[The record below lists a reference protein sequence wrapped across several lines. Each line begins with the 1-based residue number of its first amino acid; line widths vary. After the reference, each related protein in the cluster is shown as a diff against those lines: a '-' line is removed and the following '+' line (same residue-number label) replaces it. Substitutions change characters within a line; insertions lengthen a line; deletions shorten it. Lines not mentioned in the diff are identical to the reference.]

1 MNEEENKM
9 LVYKQWAKV
18 SFGKVEKEYRTL
30 LLFGIIPLW
39 ISING

>member
-1 MNEEENKM
+1 M
-9 LVYKQWAKV
+9 LVWRQWAKV
-18 SFGKVEKEYRTL
+18 DYGQITKTYHML